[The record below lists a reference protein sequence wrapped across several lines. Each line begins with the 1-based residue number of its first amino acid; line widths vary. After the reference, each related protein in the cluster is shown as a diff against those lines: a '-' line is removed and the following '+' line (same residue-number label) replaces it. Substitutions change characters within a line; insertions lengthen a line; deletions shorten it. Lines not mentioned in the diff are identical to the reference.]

1 MRSKTVSC
9 NGCQYLYSVKAPV
22 RATLSIHFN
31 GICWEPGELRLACNK
46 PVPDSVRATV
56 FADLFQSAP
65 CASPADF
72 PGPDDSPEDTLLTE
86 EDDDDLPLWKYA
98 KSEF

>member
-1 MRSKTVSC
+1 MCSKTASC

-31 GICWEPGELRLACNK
+31 GIRWEPGELRLACNK

-65 CASPADF
+65 CASAADF
-72 PGPDDSPEDTLLTE
+72 PAPGDSAEETLLAE
-86 EDDDDLPLWKYA
+86 EDEAAVP
-98 KSEF
+98 F

>member
-1 MRSKTVSC
+1 MGDCVQGGEAVIA

-31 GICWEPGELRLACNK
+31 GIRWEPGELRLACNK
-46 PVPDSVRATV
+46 PVPDAIRAAV

-65 CASPADF
+65 CASPSDF
-72 PGPDDSPEDTLLTE
+72 PDPDESVDESLLE
-86 EDDDDLPLWKYA
+86 E
-98 KSEF
+98 